1 MNRDDK
7 RAQRREERRQR
18 NQTGDPAAAVPA
30 GAMDSARSEAPSARE
45 RTAPTQFMREVRS
58 ELRKVAWPT
67 RNEVVNYTIVVLVV
81 TLVLTLITFGM
92 DFVLRELMLQVT
104 N

>member
-1 MNRDDK
+1 MNRDEK
-7 RAQRREERRQR
+7 RAARREERRLKR
-18 NQTGDPAAAVPA
+18 ETADAAAAVPA
-30 GAMDSARSEAPSARE
+30 GSMESSRTESPSVRE

-104 N
+104 S

>member
-1 MNRDDK
+1 MNREDK
-7 RAQRREERRQR
+7 RAARREEQR
-18 NQTGDPAAAVPA
+18 LEEGAAAAVPV
-30 GAMDSARSEAPSARE
+30 GATEASGETKVARD
-45 RTAPTQFMREVRS
+45 RTPPAQFLREVRA

-67 RNEVVNYTIVVLVV
+67 RTEVINYTVVVLVV

-92 DFVLRELMLQVT
+92 DFVLREAMLQLT